1 MEAPPFRA
9 EHIGSLLRPREL
21 VEGEEDEAIARVIRW
36 QEQGRRIRASGRR
49 KRSGSAAR
57 RCRQRRAHRLGAAR
71 GGKGAAH
78 RAHRPR
84 RGGVLAEDGQGH
96 ASGALVPSLPA
107 RPRMRVSRGVPEIL
121 VVFNVVDE
129 SGRTIGVRDAG
140 ASGRPCHLSLFTSR
154 ALPAWMFRC
163 RDKPAHYGTR
173 LATGCRG
180 TKGWRAA
187 RVTSALAAKR

>member
-49 KRSGSAAR
+49 RRSGSAAR

-96 ASGALVPSLPA
+96 LPA
-107 RPRMRVSRGVPEIL
+107 PSYLHYPRGLACVCPAAYPRSLWCSTWWTRAEGR
-121 VVFNVVDE
+121 
-129 SGRTIGVRDAG
+129 SG
-140 ASGRPCHLSLFTSR
+140 SGTP
-154 ALPAWMFRC
+154 ALLGG
-163 RDKPAHYGTR
+163 H
-173 LATGCRG
+173 
-180 TKGWRAA
+180 
-187 RVTSALAAKR
+187 VTSACSPVALCLRGCLDAGTNRRTMEHASLRGVEEPRVGELPA